1 MRISDWSS
9 DVCSSD
15 LGYAHTIH
23 APAGAQ
29 KCELVDPALRP
40 AVLDEL
46 ARGRERLAALFGP
59 RSLPVM
65 VPPWNRIDAALAE
78 RLPGLGFAALS
89 TYQAS
94 TKVNAAPGLV
104 QTTCNLDN
112 LRWKAERKSSG
123 SGKSGYV
130 RVELRGA

>member
-15 LGYAHTIH
+15 L
-23 APAGAQ
+23 
-29 KCELVDPALRP
+29 
-40 AVLDEL
+40 L

-89 TYQAS
+89 TYQAR
-94 TKVNAAPGLV
+94 TTATAAPGLV
-104 QTTCNLDN
+104 QTNCHLDI
-112 LRWKAERKSSG
+112 LRWKPERRFLGTEDSLG
-123 SGKSGYV
+123 LMTDHLAATRPGTAAATAPTGTPHQPP
-130 RVELRGA
+130 A

>member
-65 VPPWNRIDAALAE
+65 VPPWNRIDAAFAE

-89 TYQAS
+89 SYQAP
-94 TKVNAAPGLV
+94 TTATAAPGLG
-104 QTTCNLDN
+104 QTNCHPPTPQWNPEDKFLGTQTA
-112 LRWKAERKSSG
+112 K
-123 SGKSGYV
+123 
-130 RVELRGA
+130 